1 MYIQKHLIDIKL
13 MKAFLSK
20 QNKRSFTRKEFID
33 NTRSTPYYFREMVR
47 FGLILDTGFVY
58 TAQRGSP
65 IVYKLNEAF
74 LTSAETSGYKLSSED
89 IEMLIESKSARVKT
103 LNDRIAV
110 MQTQVDSLK
119 SEHDSLFKMKSRTQ

>member
-13 MKAFLSK
+13 MKTFLSK

>member
-1 MYIQKHLIDIKL
+1 MYIGKHLIDIKL
-13 MKAFLSK
+13 MKTFLSK
-20 QNKRSFTRKEFID
+20 QNKKSFTRKEFID

-58 TAQRGSP
+58 TSQRGSP

-74 LTSAETSGYKLSSED
+74 LTSAETNTYKLSSED
-89 IEMLIESKSARVKT
+89 IEMLIENKSTRVKT
-103 LNDRIAV
+103 LNERIAV

-119 SEHDSLFKMKSRTQ
+119 SEHDSLFKMKSNT